1 MTFQIQPT
9 IILSFMAVIALSPF
23 VPQLVRYFTS
33 KAAEEK
39 KRREAKDKRDKEESS
54 KVNEKIN
61 FGFLFLF

>member
-1 MTFQIQPT
+1 MSRFRNIFSFITFC
-9 IILSFMAVIALSPF
+9 
-23 VPQLVRYFTS
+23 S